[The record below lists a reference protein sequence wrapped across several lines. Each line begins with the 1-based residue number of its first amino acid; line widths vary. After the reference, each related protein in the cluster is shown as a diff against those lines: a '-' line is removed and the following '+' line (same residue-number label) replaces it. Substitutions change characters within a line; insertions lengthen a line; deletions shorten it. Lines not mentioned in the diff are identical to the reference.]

1 MRFFYGFVFVTIDC
15 NANSIK
21 YKLNSSMKKWLMVFI
36 LVGFIAFFSYLV
48 YLNQYVKKSF
58 SDNQFTGKQVTQI
71 EYQLEDYPRE
81 LINMLLLVEDQ
92 SFYDH
97 WGIDFKEIIRVVYGY
112 IFEEKEIRGAST
124 ITQQLIKNTL
134 LTREKTFTRKIEEA
148 LMAVLLERSYNKN
161 FILERYMNTV
171 YLAQKGSIAFHG
183 FAAASNYY
191 FDKKVE
197 NLNLNEM
204 AKLVALLKGPSY
216 YNPFRYPERLN
227 QRAEM
232 ILLMNRKYKKIVQ

>member
-92 SFYDH
+92 SFYEH

-191 FDKKVE
+191 FNKKVE